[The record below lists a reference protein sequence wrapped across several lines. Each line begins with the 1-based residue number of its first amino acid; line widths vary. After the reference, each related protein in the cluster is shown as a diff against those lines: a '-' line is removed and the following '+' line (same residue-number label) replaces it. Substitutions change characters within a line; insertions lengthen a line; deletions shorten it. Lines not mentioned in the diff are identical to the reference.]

1 MIEGIS
7 GRWTFFTQLHKVGM
21 PETKIASTVFSVDSA
36 HEIRLGVGRLFDS
49 KKVIGERQVI
59 VSERN
64 LEALDAV
71 VGEPLIIHYD
81 IKLIL
86 SMIQTFSG

>member
-1 MIEGIS
+1 
-7 GRWTFFTQLHKVGM
+7 M
-21 PETKIASTVFSVDSA
+21 PDKKIASTVFSVDSA